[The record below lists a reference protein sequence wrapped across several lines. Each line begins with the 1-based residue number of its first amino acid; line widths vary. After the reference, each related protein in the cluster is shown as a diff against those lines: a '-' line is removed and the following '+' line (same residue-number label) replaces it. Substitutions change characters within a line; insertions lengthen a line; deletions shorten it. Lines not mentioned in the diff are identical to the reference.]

1 MLQTAIPG
9 SQLVEMPWGGHAC
22 NVTDA
27 DTFNTI
33 LRDGLSAMLPVA
45 GRPDERR
52 DKPHGL
58 RDAVYRART
67 HNGWLDKPV
76 SDAQLQAVWD
86 LMKMGPTSANCSPAR
101 IVFVRSAEGKETSP
115 DALQR
120 QSAENHAGAGDRHR
134 GVG

>member
-1 MLQTAIPG
+1 
-9 SQLVEMPWGGHAC
+9 MPWGGHAC

-33 LRDGLSAMLPVA
+33 LRDGLAAYAA
-45 GRPDERR
+45 GRQGDPMN
-52 DKPHGL
+52 
-58 RDAVYRART
+58 DAINHTACETLFTQART

-101 IVFVRSAEGKETSP
+101 IVFVRSAEGKEKLRPTLSSGN
-115 DALQR
+115 LQK
-120 QSAENHAGAGDRHR
+120 NHAGAGDRHR

>member
-1 MLQTAIPG
+1 MNDAINHTACET
-9 SQLVEMPWGGHAC
+9 LF
-22 NVTDA
+22 T
-27 DTFNTI
+27 
-33 LRDGLSAMLPVA
+33 
-45 GRPDERR
+45 
-52 DKPHGL
+52 
-58 RDAVYRART
+58 RART

>member
-1 MLQTAIPG
+1 MNDAINHTACETLFT
-9 SQLVEMPWGGHAC
+9 Q
-22 NVTDA
+22 
-27 DTFNTI
+27 
-33 LRDGLSAMLPVA
+33 
-45 GRPDERR
+45 
-52 DKPHGL
+52 
-58 RDAVYRART
+58 ART

-101 IVFVRSAEGKETSP
+101 IVFVRSAEGKEKP

>member
-1 MLQTAIPG
+1 MNDAINHTACETLFT
-9 SQLVEMPWGGHAC
+9 Q
-22 NVTDA
+22 
-27 DTFNTI
+27 
-33 LRDGLSAMLPVA
+33 
-45 GRPDERR
+45 
-52 DKPHGL
+52 
-58 RDAVYRART
+58 ART